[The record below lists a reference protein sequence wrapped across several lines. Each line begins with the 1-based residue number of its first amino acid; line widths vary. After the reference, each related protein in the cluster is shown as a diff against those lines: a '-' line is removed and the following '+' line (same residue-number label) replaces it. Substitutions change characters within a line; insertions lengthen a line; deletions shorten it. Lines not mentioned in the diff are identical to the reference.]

1 MASQFPIRFGWL
13 SPCIGNRWSDHRP
26 IVVDQ
31 AKTILPTVN
40 DHFDSMWIAD
50 HFYGF
55 DAKTDPFV
63 EAWTSLTWLAA
74 KFPDVM
80 LCHHVLGHGYRPPAL
95 TAKMAATL
103 QVFSENRFMLG
114 IGAGWRGDEYEAYGY
129 DFPKPAVRFA
139 QLEEVVAICR
149 LMWTEDMPSF
159 EGTHYSITEAAAPP
173 LPEVVPPVCIGAN
186 GEQIGLPLVGRIAD
200 MWHNSSRDPEA
211 WLRKRDIVRA
221 SAEAAGRDPGSI
233 ETGITIERPLPETDA
248 ESEAYVELIGRRREA
263 GVDHFVMDFGNP
275 SSTDPILRFSEQVPT
290 IGIGVQDRLGR
301 GRQTGKALAHVS
313 DAASEPDLRR
323 GRNRDHVARLRTNRA
338 TASGSTSPTRRML
351 RPFARAIS
359 MQPGED
365 GSGPRCRAGSSMTS
379 TGRKLACVTA
389 SSSGRKRGSR
399 NQLKTWLALRS
410 YRRATCATEMPGTIA
425 CATIRRFSSSGQC
438 RRTRR
443 FRLLI
448 TAT

>member
-1 MASQFPIRFGWL
+1 MTSQFPIRFGWL

-63 EAWTSLTWLAA
+63 EAWTTLTWLAA
-74 KFPDVM
+74 KFPDVQ

-129 DFPKPAVRFA
+129 EFPKPSVRFA

-149 LMWTEDMPSF
+149 LMWTEDLPTF
-159 EGTHYSITEAAAPP
+159 EGEYYSITEAAAPP
-173 LPEVVPPVCIGAN
+173 LPAVVPPVCIGAN
-186 GEQIGLPLVGRIAD
+186 GEQVGLPLAGRIAD
-200 MWHNSSRDPEA
+200 MWHNGGRDEEG
-211 WLRKRDIVRA
+211 WLRKRDIVRG
-221 SAEAAGRDPGSI
+221 SAEGAGRDPDGI

-248 ESEAYVELIGRRREA
+248 ESAEALDLIGRWREI

-275 SSTDPILRFSEQVPT
+275 SSIDPILRFSEQVITP
-290 IGIGVQDRLGR
+290 
-301 GRQTGKALAHVS
+301 
-313 DAASEPDLRR
+313 LR
-323 GRNRDHVARLRTNRA
+323 
-338 TASGSTSPTRRML
+338 
-351 RPFARAIS
+351 
-359 MQPGED
+359 
-365 GSGPRCRAGSSMTS
+365 
-379 TGRKLACVTA
+379 
-389 SSSGRKRGSR
+389 
-399 NQLKTWLALRS
+399 
-410 YRRATCATEMPGTIA
+410 
-425 CATIRRFSSSGQC
+425 
-438 RRTRR
+438 
-443 FRLLI
+443 
-448 TAT
+448 